1 LTTNEKVARAL
12 LLCSARG
19 ERMGWQV
26 MRWLKQQ
33 VVQDVPAELAVCEFD
48 CRKVQCTR
56 DEWATCERRIN
67 RAAGELF
74 PSHSVLF
81 DARADQR
88 GGF

>member
-1 LTTNEKVARAL
+1 
-12 LLCSARG
+12 
-19 ERMGWQV
+19 MGWQV
-26 MRWLKQQ
+26 LRWLKQQ
-33 VVQDVPAELAVCEFD
+33 VIQDVPDELAVCEFD